1 MHRIRS
7 DSGESLV
14 EVLVSM
20 LIFLM
25 MVAVMQG
32 AISFCTN
39 AQHKSEQIR
48 KNNAEICEKAWKT
61 EPVAAGGTAFFQ
73 FTAVSADG
81 SLAGTTTLF
90 KIETRLGEKKV
101 SCTDADGNTRE
112 YTFYVYMEPSETGG
126 GSP

>member
-1 MHRIRS
+1 MRKIS
-7 DSGESLV
+7 SGSGESLV

-20 LIFLM
+20 LIFM
-25 MVAVMQG
+25 MMAAIMQG

-48 KNNAEICEKAWKT
+48 KDHAAICEKAWNT
-61 EPVAAGGTAFFQ
+61 DPTAAGGTASFR

-81 SLAGTTTLF
+81 NLTGTTTLF
-90 KIETRLGEKKV
+90 KVEARLGEKKV
-101 SCTDADGNTRE
+101 SYTDAEGNTKE
-112 YTFYVYMEPSETGG
+112 YTFYVYMEPPGTGG